1 MPTNLPAN
9 GCLSRRHLLA
19 KSGFCLSSLGALSLL
34 QREGLLA
41 KPVDLVPRHFDTLP
55 KPPEARPKA
64 RAMIS
69 LFMQGGPSQIDLF
82 DPKPELEKRNG
93 QKFSGDIKFDDS
105 ANASTTLMASPW
117 KFKQH
122 GHSGTA
128 VSELLP
134 YFSQIVDDVLLI
146 RGMQTGVSNH
156 GQGIYAMQ
164 TGGILAG
171 RPTLG
176 SWLTYALG
184 SETSEL
190 PAYVA
195 LTDPRGLPVLGV
207 ANWTQGWLPSIYQGT
222 AVRSQEPRMPNL
234 DPAPHLRGEA
244 QKRYLDFLG
253 QLNGDHLQR
262 HPGESDLEARI
273 ASYALAGKLQLAA
286 KEALDISGE
295 SAATK
300 KLYGI
305 DEPATAEFGTRCLI
319 ARRLVERGVRFVQ
332 LFTGNQTW
340 DHHKGILAGLPA
352 ACKYVDKGSAALVID
367 LKARGLLD
375 STVVHWGGEMGRL
388 PVIEYPGSKEVAG
401 RDHNTYGFSMWMA
414 GGGFKAGATYGETDE
429 FGHKA
434 VTDIVTHHDY
444 HATLLHL
451 FGLEHEKLTFHRNGS
466 PMSLTDNKG
475 GKIIPGLLA

>member
-1 MPTNLPAN
+1 MASN
-9 GCLSRRHLLA
+9 GCYSRRHFLG
-19 KSGFCLSSLGALSLL
+19 KSGFCLGSLGALWLL
-34 QREGLLA
+34 KEDNLLA
-41 KPVDLVPRHFDTLP
+41 KPIDASSQRFDTLP
-55 KPPEARPKA
+55 KPPSTRPRA

-69 LFMQGGPSQIDLF
+69 MFMQGGPSQIDLF
-82 DPKPELEKRNG
+82 DPKPELDKRDG
-93 QKFSGDIKFDDS
+93 QKFVGDIKYDDS
-105 ANASTTLMASPW
+105 ANASTKLMASPW
-117 KFKQH
+117 KYKKH
-122 GHSGTA
+122 GQCGTE

-134 YFSQIVDDVLLI
+134 YFAQIVDEVTLI

-171 RPTLG
+171 RPTIG

-184 SETSEL
+184 AESSEL

-207 ANWTQGWLPSIYQGT
+207 SNWTQGWLPSQYQGT

-234 DPAPHLRGEA
+234 DPAPHLRGQA
-244 QKRYLDFLG
+244 QKQYLDFLAE
-253 QLNGDHLQR
+253 LNAEHLNKHR
-262 HPGESDLEARI
+262 GETDLDARI
-273 ASYALAGKLQLAA
+273 SSYALAGKLQIAA

-300 KLYGI
+300 ELYGI
-305 DEPATAEFGTRCLI
+305 NDPATAEFGTRCLI

-340 DHHKGILAGLPA
+340 DHHKGIIAGLPA
-352 ACKYVDKGSAALVID
+352 ACKYVDRGSAALVID

-388 PVIEYPGSKEVAG
+388 PVIQYDGGRDVVG

-414 GGGFKAGATYGETDE
+414 GGGLKAGVAYGETDE

-434 VTDIVTHHDY
+434 VKDIVSHHDY

-451 FGLEHEKLTFHRNGS
+451 FGLDHEKVVFQRNGTA
-466 PMSLTDNKG
+466 MKLTDNKG
-475 GKIIPGLLA
+475 GRIVSELLV

>member
-1 MPTNLPAN
+1 MPTNLRLN
-9 GCLSRRHLLA
+9 GCLSRRHFLA
-19 KSGFCLSSLGALSLL
+19 RGGFCLSSLGALSLL
-34 QREGLLA
+34 QQQGLLA
-41 KPVDLVPRHFDTLP
+41 KPVDLVTRHFDTLP
-55 KPPEARPKA
+55 KQTPAQPRA

-82 DPKPELEKRNG
+82 DPKPELDKRNG
-93 QKFSGDIKFDDS
+93 QKFSGDIKFDDA

-122 GHSGTA
+122 GQSGTA

-134 YFSQIVDDVLLI
+134 YFAQIVDEVLLI

-184 SETSEL
+184 SETSDL

-207 ANWTQGWLPSIYQGT
+207 SNWTQGWLPSIYQGT
-222 AVRSQEPRMPNL
+222 AVRAQEPRMPNL

-244 QKRYLDFLG
+244 QQRYLNFLG
-253 QLNGDHLQR
+253 ELNGDHLQR
-262 HPGESDLEARI
+262 HPGETDLEARI

-286 KEALDISGE
+286 KEALDIAGE
-295 SAATK
+295 TEATR

-305 DEPATAEFGTRCLI
+305 DDPATAEFGTRCLI

-340 DHHKGILAGLPA
+340 DHHKSILSGLPA

-388 PVIEYPGSKEVAG
+388 PVIEYPGNKDIAG
-401 RDHNTYGFSMWMA
+401 RDHNTYGFSMWLA
-414 GGGFKAGATYGETDE
+414 GGGFKAGTTYGETDE

-434 VTDIVTHHDY
+434 VNDIVTHHDY

-451 FGLEHEKLTFHRNGS
+451 FGLDHEKLTFLRNGT
-466 PMSLTDNKG
+466 PMALTDHKG
-475 GKIIPGLLA
+475 GRIIEALLA

>member
-1 MPTNLPAN
+1 MN
-9 GCLSRRHLLA
+9 GGCHSRRHFLQRSA
-19 KSGFCLSSLGALSLL
+19 FCLGGLGALSVLD
-34 QREGLLA
+34 QERLLA
-41 KPVDLVPRHFDTLP
+41 KPMDAEGRHYDTLP
-55 KPPEARPKA
+55 KTPGSRPRA

-82 DPKPELEKRNG
+82 EPKPELDKRDG
-93 QKFSGDIKFDDS
+93 QKFVGDIKYDDS
-105 ANASTTLMASPW
+105 AHASTTLMASPW
-117 KFKQH
+117 KFQKH
-122 GHSGTA
+122 GQCGTE

-134 YFSQIVDDVLLI
+134 NLAQIVDDITLL

-164 TGGILAG
+164 TGGILGG

-176 SWLTYALG
+176 SWLAYALG
-184 SETSEL
+184 SETRDL

-244 QKRYLDFLG
+244 QTRYLDFLG
-253 QLNGDHLQR
+253 NLNAAHLAQ

-273 ASYALAGKLQLAA
+273 ASYELAGRMQLAA
-286 KEALDISGE
+286 KEALDIRGE
-295 SAATK
+295 SAATR
-300 KLYGI
+300 KLYGLE
-305 DEPATAEFGTRCLI
+305 DPATAEFGTRCLI

-340 DHHKGILAGLPA
+340 DHHKGIVGGLPA
-352 ACKYVDKGSAALVID
+352 ACRYVDRGSAALVID
-367 LKARGLLD
+367 LKQRGLLD

-388 PVIEYPGSKEVAG
+388 PVIQYDGGKNVVG
-401 RDHNTYGFSMWMA
+401 RDHNTFGFSMWMA
-414 GGGFKAGATYGETDE
+414 GGGFKSGIAYGETDE
-429 FGHKA
+429 LGHKA
-434 VTDIVTHHDY
+434 VKDIVTHRDY

-451 FGLEHEKLTFHRNGS
+451 FGFDHTQLTFQRNGT
-466 PMSLTDNKG
+466 PMALTDNQG
-475 GKIIPGLLA
+475 GRVVTEILA

>member
-1 MPTNLPAN
+1 MHAA
-9 GCLSRRHLLA
+9 GCHSRRHFLNRSA
-19 KSGFCLSSLGALSLL
+19 FCLGGLGALSLL
-34 QREGLLA
+34 EGERAQA
-41 KPVDLVPRHFDTLP
+41 KPVDLQGQHFDTLP
-55 KPPEARPKA
+55 KASPAPPRA

-82 DPKPELEKRNG
+82 EPKPELDKRNG
-93 QKFSGDIKFDDS
+93 QKFVGDIKYDDS
-105 ANASTTLMASPW
+105 AHASTTLMASPW
-117 KFKQH
+117 KFRNH
-122 GHSGTA
+122 GQCGTE

-134 YFSQIVDDVLLI
+134 HFSQIVDEVTLL

-156 GQGIYAMQ
+156 GQGIYAIQ

-176 SWLTYALG
+176 SWLAYALG
-184 SETSEL
+184 SETRDL

-222 AVRSQEPRMPNL
+222 AVRSQEPRMVNL

-244 QKRYLDFLG
+244 QARYLDFLG
-253 QLNGDHLQR
+253 GLNAAHLAN

-273 ASYALAGKLQLAA
+273 ASFELAGRMQLAA
-286 KEALDISGE
+286 KEALDIGGE
-295 SAATK
+295 SEATK

-305 DEPATAEFGTRCLI
+305 DNPATAEFGTRCLI

-340 DHHKGILAGLPA
+340 DHHKGIIGSLPA
-352 ACKYVDKGSAALVID
+352 ACRYVDRGSAALVID
-367 LKARGLLD
+367 LKQRGLLD

-388 PVIEYPGSKEVAG
+388 PVIQYEGGRDVVG
-401 RDHNTYGFSMWMA
+401 RDHNTFGFSMWVA
-414 GGGFKAGATYGETDE
+414 GGGFKAGIAYGQTDE

-434 VTDIVTHHDY
+434 VADIVTHRDY

-451 FGLEHEKLTFHRNGS
+451 FGLEHTRLTFQRNGTA
-466 PMSLTDNKG
+466 MSLTDNQG
-475 GKIIPGLLA
+475 GRVVHEILV

>member
-1 MPTNLPAN
+1 MPTDLPAN

-19 KSGFCLSSLGALSLL
+19 RGGFCLSSLGALSLL
-34 QREGLLA
+34 QKEGLLA

-55 KPPEARPKA
+55 KPPAARPKA

-82 DPKPELEKRNG
+82 DPKPELDKRNG
-93 QKFSGDIKFDDS
+93 QKFSGDIKFDDA

-122 GHSGTA
+122 GQSGTA

-134 YFSQIVDDVLLI
+134 YFAQIVDEVLLI

-176 SWLTYALG
+176 SWLSYALG

-207 ANWTQGWLPSIYQGT
+207 SNWTQGWLPSIYQGT

-295 SAATK
+295 SEATK

-388 PVIEYPGSKEVAG
+388 PVVEYPGSKEVAG

-434 VTDIVTHHDY
+434 VNDIVTHHDY

-475 GKIIPGLLA
+475 GKIIPGLLS